1 MVDRKVIIDK
11 IVSFIDTKLSEMSA
25 SNPFILLIRP
35 VVARAVNNNI
45 EKLDSV
51 LKLVQDKDGKIDIE
65 GILSEMIDNLIVAQV
80 KKYPNVLGGV
90 ELGNGSIRVNIPFLD
105 KAIVFD
111 STDIEIFKQ
120 SLITK

>member
-11 IVSFIDTKLSEMSA
+11 IVSFVDMKLSEMSA

-35 VVARAVNNNI
+35 VVARVVNNNI
-45 EKLDSV
+45 EKLDSI
-51 LKLVQDKDGKIDIE
+51 LKLIQDKNGKIDIE

-111 STDIEIFKQ
+111 STDIETFKQ
-120 SLITK
+120 SLITN

>member
-1 MVDRKVIIDK
+1 MVDRKIIIEK
-11 IVSFIDTKLSEMSA
+11 IISFVDMKLSEMSA
-25 SNPFILLIRP
+25 SNPFVLLIRP

-45 EKLDSV
+45 EKLDSI

-80 KKYPNVLGGV
+80 KKYPNVLGGI

-105 KAIVFD
+105 KALVFD
-111 STDIEIFKQ
+111 STDIETFKQ

>member
-1 MVDRKVIIDK
+1 MVDRKIIIDK
-11 IVSFIDTKLSEMSA
+11 IISFVDTKLSEMSA
-25 SNPFILLIRP
+25 SNPFVLLIRP

-45 EKLDSV
+45 EKLDSI
-51 LKLVQDKDGKIDIE
+51 LKLVQDKNGKVDIE
-65 GILSEMIDNLIVAQV
+65 GILSEMIDNLVVAQV
-80 KKYPNVLGGV
+80 KKYPNILGGV

>member
-1 MVDRKVIIDK
+1 MIDRKVIIDK
-11 IVSFIDTKLSEMSA
+11 IVSFVDMKLSEISA

-35 VVARAVNNNI
+35 VVARVVNNNI

-51 LKLVQDKDGKIDIE
+51 LKLVQDKNGKIDIE

-80 KKYPNVLGGV
+80 KKYPNILGGV

-111 STDIEIFKQ
+111 STDIETFKQ
-120 SLITK
+120 SLITN

>member
-1 MVDRKVIIDK
+1 MIDRKVIIDK
-11 IVSFIDTKLSEMSA
+11 IVSFVDMKLSEMSA

-35 VVARAVNNNI
+35 VIARVVNNNI

-51 LKLVQDKDGKIDIE
+51 LKLVQDKNGKIDIE

-80 KKYPNVLGGV
+80 KKYPNILGGV

-111 STDIEIFKQ
+111 STDIETFKQ
-120 SLITK
+120 SLITN

>member
-1 MVDRKVIIDK
+1 MVDRKVVIDNV
-11 IVSFIDTKLSEMSA
+11 VSFVNTKLSEMSVQ
-25 SNPFILLIRP
+25 NPFVLLIRP
-35 VVARAVNNNI
+35 VIARAINNNI

-65 GILSEMIDNLIVAQV
+65 GILSEMADNLIVAQV

-90 ELGNGSIRVNIPFLD
+90 ELGNGTIKVNIPFLN

-111 STDIEIFKQ
+111 NTDIESFKQ
-120 SLITK
+120 TLISK

>member
-1 MVDRKVIIDK
+1 MIDRKVIIDK
-11 IVSFIDTKLSEMSA
+11 IVSFVDMKLSEMSA

-35 VVARAVNNNI
+35 VVARVVNNNI

-51 LKLVQDKDGKIDIE
+51 LKLVQDKNGKIDIE
-65 GILSEMIDNLIVAQV
+65 GILSEMIDNLIIAQV
-80 KKYPNVLGGV
+80 KKYPNILGGV

-111 STDIEIFKQ
+111 STDIETFKQ
-120 SLITK
+120 SLITN

>member
-1 MVDRKVIIDK
+1 MVDRKVVIDNV
-11 IVSFIDTKLSEMSA
+11 VSFVNMKLSEMSVQ
-25 SNPFILLIRP
+25 NPFVLLIRP
-35 VVARAVNNNI
+35 VIARAVNNNI

-65 GILSEMIDNLIVAQV
+65 GILSEMADNLIVAQV

-90 ELGNGSIRVNIPFLD
+90 ELGNGTIKVNIPFLN

-111 STDIEIFKQ
+111 NTDIETFKQ
-120 SLITK
+120 TLISK

>member
-1 MVDRKVIIDK
+1 MIDRKVIIDK
-11 IVSFIDTKLSEMSA
+11 IVSFVDMKLSEMSA

-35 VVARAVNNNI
+35 VIARVVNNNI
-45 EKLDSV
+45 EKLDSI
-51 LKLVQDKDGKIDIE
+51 LKLIQDKNGKIDIE

-111 STDIEIFKQ
+111 STDIETFKQ
-120 SLITK
+120 SLITN